1 MFDKYTFKQKNRAL
15 LVIFILLAFA
25 SYKRS
30 FVLSIIA
37 NEEIKQQEL
46 NLSKVDNSEESLQQL
61 IYSISSLDKTIG
73 KTNLKPDK
81 IQQEILNAL
90 ATYSKIYNVSLES
103 IEETHSYKNVDFS
116 VLSNEVI
123 LEGRFN
129 NMTKMIYDLELNFQ
143 FARLINVEFYK
154 KKILST
160 KKTKLYAKILFQHYH
175 QI

>member
-1 MFDKYTFKQKNRAL
+1 MFDKYTFKQKNRVL
-15 LVIFILLAFA
+15 LLIFILLAFA

-46 NLSKVDNSEESLQQL
+46 NLLKIKNSEENLQQL
-61 IYSISSLDKTIG
+61 MYSISGLDKTIG
-73 KTNLKPDK
+73 KTNLKPDR
-81 IQQEILNAL
+81 IQQEILNVL
-90 ATYSKIYNVSLES
+90 ATYSKKYNVNLES
-103 IEETHSYKNVDFS
+103 IEETHNYKNVDFTI
-116 VLSNEVI
+116 LSNEVI

-129 NMTKMIYDLELNFQ
+129 NITKLIYDLELNFE

-160 KKTKLYAKILFQHYH
+160 KKIKLYAKILFQHYH

>member
-1 MFDKYTFKQKNRAL
+1 MFDKYTFKQKNRVL
-15 LVIFILLAFA
+15 LLIFIVLAFA

-46 NLSKVDNSEESLQQL
+46 NLSKVENSEENLQQL
-61 IYSISSLDKTIG
+61 FYSISVLDKTIG
-73 KTNLKPDK
+73 KTNLKPDR
-81 IQQEILNAL
+81 IQQEILNTL
-90 ATYSKIYNVSLES
+90 ARYSKTYNVSLES
-103 IEETHSYKNVDFS
+103 IEETHKYKNVDYS
-116 VLSNEVI
+116 ILSNEVI

-129 NMTKMIYDLELNFQ
+129 NITKMIYDLELNFE